1 MGLVWTIFVIVCL
14 LLAGKF
20 LFNDLEGHSFFL
32 GENYDKNLHC
42 DSVAKAVH

>member
-20 LFNDLEGHSFFL
+20 LFNED
-32 GENYDKNLHC
+32 DWRKRR
-42 DSVAKAVH
+42 